1 VILAIC
7 DFLRS
12 TIMHRILRGGIAAAG
27 VLAFLPGAKA
37 LAHGFAG
44 DRFFPAT
51 ILTDDPFVADEA
63 SLPTIALDPTAADGT
78 REIGVGSDLSMLIT
92 PKWDFTLSDEWD
104 HLKTPGFPAT
114 SGTGGL
120 TTGTQYQL
128 FINAEHE
135 AMALAAF
142 DVTWGNS
149 GATSVGAP
157 AFTTLSPTFDFGKGF
172 GDLPDSLPWLR
183 PFALTGNL
191 SFNFPTKTEA
201 LGMLNPNSFFY
212 GFAVEYSIP
221 YLQEEVR
228 DVGLGPPFNRLIPLV
243 EFALTTPFNRG
254 YSGMTTGT
262 VQPGVLWAGQYFQ
275 VGAEMIIPTNSLSG
289 HGIGGI
295 VQLHFYLDDLFPNSI
310 GRPISEW

>member
-1 VILAIC
+1 MNPISSRAAV
-7 DFLRS
+7 
-12 TIMHRILRGGIAAAG
+12 AAA
-27 VLAFLPGAKA
+27 VIFLSANSAA

-51 ILTDDPFVADEA
+51 ILTDDPFVADEM
-63 SLPTIALDPTAADGT
+63 SLPTFTLDPTQSDGS
-78 REIGVGSDLSMLIT
+78 REFDIGSDLSMLIT
-92 PKWDFTLSDEWD
+92 PKWDFTLSSQLGPYT
-104 HLKTPGFPAT
+104 HPGRQRPQ
-114 SGTGGL
+114 TGFQGL

-135 AMALAAF
+135 AMALAAL
-142 DVTWGNS
+142 DVTWGNT
-149 GATSVGAP
+149 GKLAAGAP

-172 GDLPDSLPWLR
+172 GDLPNSLPWLR

-191 SFNFPTKTEA
+191 SLNFPTQAETQ
-201 LGMLNPNSFFY
+201 GTPNPNSFFY

-221 YLQEEVR
+221 YLQSEVK
-228 DVGLGPPFNRLIPLV
+228 DLGLGPPFNRLIPLV

-254 YSGMTTGT
+254 QSGMTTGT
-262 VQPGVLWAGQYFQ
+262 VQPGFIWAGQYFQ

-289 HGIGGI
+289 HGIGGV

-310 GRPISEW
+310 GRPISQW